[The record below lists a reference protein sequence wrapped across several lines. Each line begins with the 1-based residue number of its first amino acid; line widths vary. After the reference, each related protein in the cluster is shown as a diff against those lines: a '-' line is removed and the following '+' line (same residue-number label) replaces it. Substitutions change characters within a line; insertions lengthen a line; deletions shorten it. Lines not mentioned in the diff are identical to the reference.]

1 MSITRKHIA
10 LAAVVGAL
18 GLTPVALADAT
29 TSVYDGPGKST
40 QKAIGT
46 LTPPTQTKGVKP
58 VSQTI
63 AKTSSAAPVVGA
75 LPFTGMD
82 LGFVALAG
90 AALAGMGFSLRR
102 LARDTDR

>member
-1 MSITRKHIA
+1 MGITRKYIA
-10 LAAVVGAL
+10 LAVVVGAL
-18 GLTPVALADAT
+18 GLTSAALADAT

-40 QKAIGT
+40 QNAIGT
-46 LTPPTQTKGVKP
+46 LTPPKAASGVKE
-58 VSQTI
+58 VSTTLAQ
-63 AKTSSAAPVVGA
+63 TSSAKPAVGA

>member
-1 MSITRKHIA
+1 MGITRKYIA
-10 LAAVVGAL
+10 VAVVVGAL
-18 GLTPVALADAT
+18 GLTPAALADAT

-40 QKAIGT
+40 QNAIGKF
-46 LTPPTQTKGVKP
+46 TPPKAASGAKGVSTTITQT
-58 VSQTI
+58 
-63 AKTSSAAPVVGA
+63 SAAKPAVAG

>member
-1 MSITRKHIA
+1 MSITREHIA

-29 TSVYDGPGKST
+29 TSVYDGPAKST
-40 QKAIGT
+40 QKTIGT
-46 LTPPTQTKGVKP
+46 LTPPKQGVKG

-63 AKTSSAAPVVGA
+63 ATTSSAKPVGA